1 MRWIDHGRAVPAE
14 NLALDEALLN
24 RVEDGAEEEV
34 LRFWESP
41 DPFVVL
47 GVSQRWAEHVCE
59 EACLSDGVP
68 ALRRCSA
75 GGCVLQ
81 GPGCLNFALVM
92 RQDRLPDI
100 SSPRRSYRYI
110 LERVAAGLRARG
122 LEAVHEGISDLAL
135 GGVKVSGNAQK
146 RRRRA
151 ILHHGTLLYRLDP
164 AGLTRYLLEP
174 ADRPPYRGAR
184 THEQFVGVLQLPP
197 AALKEAVRNVFGCC
211 GEPEEPSAEA
221 LAEMARLVNEKYA
234 LDEWNR
240 RR

>member
-1 MRWIDHGRAVPAE
+1 MRWIDHGRPVPAE

-34 LRFWESP
+34 LRFWESAV
-41 DPFVVL
+41 PFVVL
-47 GVSQRWAEHVCE
+47 GVSQRWAEHVR
-59 EACLSDGVP
+59 EATCSADGVP
-68 ALRRCSA
+68 VLRRCSA

-110 LERVAAGLRARG
+110 LERIACVLRGHGVKVA
-122 LEAVHEGISDLAL
+122 HEGICDLAVD
-135 GGVKVSGNAQK
+135 GIKVSGNAQK

-151 ILHHGTLLYRLDP
+151 ILHHGTLLHRMD
-164 AGLTRYLLEP
+164 ATALTRYLLEP
-174 ADRPPYRGAR
+174 ADRPGYRGVR
-184 THEQFVGVLQLPP
+184 THEQFVG
-197 AALKEAVRNVFGCC
+197 ALKLSPATLKDVVRDAFGCT
-211 GEPEEPSAEA
+211 GEPDGPSADA
-221 LAEMARLVNEKYA
+221 LAEMMRLVRDKYA